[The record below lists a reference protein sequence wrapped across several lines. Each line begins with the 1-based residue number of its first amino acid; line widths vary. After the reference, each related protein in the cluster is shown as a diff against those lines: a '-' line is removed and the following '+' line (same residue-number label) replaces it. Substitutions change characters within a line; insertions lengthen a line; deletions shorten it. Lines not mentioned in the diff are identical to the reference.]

1 MFNHSLRTP
10 LAVLVVVAGLVAAS
24 CGTERPAV
32 DEWQPA
38 WERISSGIPIEAAA
52 VEDPSFEICSE
63 TLAFLRSNREDLF
76 PTPDLAIDDTVT
88 DWVEIAEDAF
98 FECPP
103 DNEQIGSFAEAFRE
117 LTRLQAE
124 IEVVLEMDR
133 SS

>member
-1 MFNHSLRTP
+1 MFKHSLHTP
-10 LAVLVVVAGLVAAS
+10 LAVVVVIVGLVAAS

-38 WERISSGIPIEAAA
+38 WERISSGIPTEAATG
-52 VEDPSFEICSE
+52 EGPSRDDCSE
-63 TLAFLRSNREDLF
+63 TLAFLRNNREELF

-103 DNEQIGSFAEAFRE
+103 ENEQIGSFSEAFRE